1 MKDVERGLREMFDRR
16 GRDVLDVTPPAAPVI
31 RRTRWHQAGTIAVA
45 CVAAAA
51 AALVPIVGMRLR
63 DGAEQRVVPATTVD
77 LPQAPAGFRAA
88 ALPYASIAYPED
100 WYLLDTSRTQPIG
113 DRGHRP
119 VEAVPGP
126 VLQLANFD
134 PDVPRSPR
142 CMAEP
147 DSIPEDGVLLTVGIA
162 AEGEHLLG
170 TPGEW
175 PASLEPYPD
184 NGEPVCAQM
193 REQATWRAPSGV
205 LYWASA
211 GWGRSAAQE
220 DVDALHRAF
229 ESLLFPPT
237 DQQWIHSLGVREGRT
252 PRVVLDS
259 TTYGHDVL
267 TFVAYL
273 ELVPIMPAPERV
285 LSVGVESSGPF
296 PGTWT
301 VATSP
306 HTGSDPDEPVAASL
320 SVIGE
325 DAALLDGVISP
336 EVSRVEVRTESG
348 DAVPMHVDPLP
359 ASLGTDRYVWALV
372 PGAGDRSTVVGYDR
386 DGDLIGNPI
395 YPVGGDQTIATGT
408 EAGNPWTL
416 SLTHDN
422 TGWGL
427 RFLWDREGGGGGGGV
442 DLGDKVFGSILT
454 GGTSW
459 NIHSGWSKGPEV
471 AGVVTSKA
479 NRVELQLVDGGS
491 VPASVYPLPDIAFGG
506 GASAFVLFIPDDAL
520 VQAGDLVAYDE
531 KGQVLGRQYAANTPV
546 MLFPEVVEQSPP
558 DAVDAMEALR
568 LAGAVAQRYFF
579 EHDSWA
585 RFDPAAASA
594 ISDAV
599 TYNTSSTAVVGEVSL
614 RVAGKDSMVLATR
627 TPSGDVYSACFD
639 RGPSYA
645 MVGRND
651 TSDPSACSNGSLNPP
666 LPTASPQ

>member
-1 MKDVERGLREMFDRR
+1 MKDVERGLREMFDRH
-16 GRDVLDVTPPAAPVI
+16 GRDVLDATPPAAPVV
-31 RRTRWHQAGTIAVA
+31 RRMRWRQAGTVAVA
-45 CVAAAA
+45 CAAVTAVV
-51 AALVPIVGMRLR
+51 LVSIVGTRLR
-63 DGAEQRVVPATTVD
+63 DDAEQRVVPATTVD
-77 LPQAPAGFRAA
+77 LPQAPAGFRDA

-100 WYLLDTSRTQPIG
+100 WYLLDTSQTRPLDTSVRQTMES
-113 DRGHRP
+113 P

-134 PDVPRSPR
+134 PDVSGSPR
-142 CMAEP
+142 CMADP

-162 AEGEHLLG
+162 AEGDRSPG
-170 TPGEW
+170 TPREW
-175 PASLEPYPD
+175 PVSLEPYPD
-184 NGEPVCAQM
+184 NGDPVCAQM
-193 REQATWRAPSGV
+193 HEQATWRAPSGV

-220 DVDALHRAF
+220 DVDALHQSF
-229 ESLLFPPT
+229 ETMLFPPT
-237 DQQWIHSLGVREGRT
+237 DQQWIHSLGVDQGRT

-259 TTYGHDVL
+259 TTYGDDVL

-273 ELVPIMPAPERV
+273 EHDRV
-285 LSVGVESSGPF
+285 LSVGVESSGP
-296 PGTWT
+296 WT

-306 HTGSDPDEPVAASL
+306 RTGSDSDEPVQAGL

-359 ASLGTDRYVWALV
+359 ASLGVDRFVWALV
-372 PGAGDRSTVVGYDR
+372 PGAGDRSTVVGYDHN
-386 DGDLIGNPI
+386 GDPIGNPV

-408 EAGNPWTL
+408 EAGKPWTF

-427 RFLWDREGGGGGGGV
+427 SFMWDREGSGGGGGP
-442 DLGDKVFGSILT
+442 DLGDKVFGSTMT

-459 NIHSGWSKGPEV
+459 NIHSGWSTGPREV

-479 NRVELQLVDGGS
+479 NRVELQLVDGSS
-491 VPASVYPLPDIAFGG
+491 VPASVYPLPDTAFGG
-506 GASAFVLFIPDDAL
+506 GASAFVLFIQYDVL

-531 KGQVLGRQYAANTPV
+531 SGQVLGRQYADSTAVP
-546 MLFPEVVEQSPP
+546 LFPQVVEQSPT
-558 DAVDAMEALR
+558 DAVDAMKALR

-599 TYNTSSTAVVGEVSL
+599 TYNTSFTAVVGEVSL
-614 RVAGKDSMVLATR
+614 RVADKNSMVLATK

-639 RGPSYA
+639 QGPSFA
-645 MVGRND
+645 MEGRND
-651 TSDPSACSNGSLNPP
+651 TSDPSACSNGWLNPP
-666 LPTASPQ
+666 

>member
-1 MKDVERGLREMFDRR
+1 MRDVERGLREMFDRH
-16 GRDVLDVTPPAAPVI
+16 GRDVLDATPPAAPVV
-31 RRTRWHQAGTIAVA
+31 RRMRWRQAGTVAVA
-45 CVAAAA
+45 CAAVAAVV
-51 AALVPIVGMRLR
+51 LVSILGTRLR
-63 DGAEQRVVPATTVD
+63 DEDEQRVVPATTVD

-100 WYLLDTSRTQPIG
+100 WYLLDTSQTRPLDTSVRQTMES
-113 DRGHRP
+113 P

-134 PDVPRSPR
+134 PGVPRSPR
-142 CMAEP
+142 CIADP
-147 DSIPEDGVLLTVGIA
+147 DSIPENGVLLTVGIA
-162 AEGEHLLG
+162 PEGDRPPSA
-170 TPGEW
+170 PGHW
-175 PASLEPYPD
+175 PASLEPHPN
-184 NGEPVCAQM
+184 NGGSVCPQLH
-193 REQATWRAPSGV
+193 EQATWRAPSGV

-220 DVDALHRAF
+220 DIDALHQGF
-229 ESLLFPPT
+229 ESMLFPPT
-237 DQQWIHSLGVREGRT
+237 NQQWIHSLGVDQGRS

-259 TTYGHDVL
+259 TTYGEDVL

-273 ELVPIMPAPERV
+273 EPEGV
-285 LSVGVESSGPF
+285 LSVGVESSGP
-296 PGTWT
+296 WT
-301 VATSP
+301 VASSP
-306 HTGSDPDEPVAASL
+306 RTGSDRDELVQASL
-320 SVIGE
+320 SVVGE

-386 DGDLIGNPI
+386 NGDPIGNPT

-408 EAGNPWTL
+408 EAGMPWTF

-427 RFLWDREGGGGGGGV
+427 SFMWEGEGGGSGSGK
-442 DLGDKVFGSILT
+442 DLGDQVFGST
-454 GGTSW
+454 MGGGTSW
-459 NIHSGWSKGPEV
+459 NIHSGWRMGPREV

-491 VPASVYPLPDIAFGG
+491 VPASVYPLPEAAFGG
-506 GASAFVLFIPDDAL
+506 GASAFVLFISYDVV

-531 KGQVLGRQYAANTPV
+531 NGQVLGRQYADYTPV
-546 MLFPEVVEQSPP
+546 ALFSEAVEQSPP
-558 DAVDAMEALR
+558 DAVDAMKALQ

-579 EHDSWA
+579 EHDSWV
-585 RFDPAAASA
+585 RFDPGAASA

-599 TYNTSSTAVVGEVSL
+599 TYNTSSTALVGEVSL
-614 RVAGKDSMVLATR
+614 RVADKSSMVLATK
-627 TPSGDVYSACFD
+627 TPSGEVYSACFHQ
-639 RGPSYA
+639 GPSFA
-645 MVGRND
+645 MEGRND
-651 TSDPSACSNGSLNPP
+651 TSDPSACSDGWLNPP
-666 LPTASPQ
+666 

>member
-1 MKDVERGLREMFDRR
+1 MKDVEGGLREMFERR
-16 GRDVLDVTPPAAPVI
+16 GRDVLDETPPAAPVV
-31 RRTRWHQAGTIAVA
+31 RRTRWRQAGTLAVVCVAVA
-45 CVAAAA
+45 AIV
-51 AALVPIVGMRLR
+51 LVPIVGTRLR
-63 DGAEQRVVPATTVD
+63 DDAEQRVVPATTVD

-100 WYLLDTSRTQPIG
+100 WYLLDTSVTQPTG
-113 DRGHRP
+113 DRT
-119 VEAVPGP
+119 VDAVPGP

-134 PDVPRSPR
+134 PDVSRAPR
-142 CMAEP
+142 CMADV

-162 AEGEHLLG
+162 AEGERSLG

-184 NGEPVCAQM
+184 NGDPVCAQM
-193 REQATWRAPSGV
+193 HEQATWRAPSGV

-229 ESLLFPPT
+229 KSLLFPPT
-237 DQQWIHSLGVREGRT
+237 DQQWIHSLGVEDGRT

-259 TTYGHDVL
+259 TTYGDDVL

-273 ELVPIMPAPERV
+273 EPNRV
-285 LSVGVESSGPF
+285 LSVGVESSGP
-296 PGTWT
+296 WT
-301 VATSP
+301 VASSP
-306 HTGSDPDEPVAASL
+306 RTGSDPDEPVQASL
-320 SVIGE
+320 SIVGE

-359 ASLGTDRYVWALV
+359 ASLGTDRFVWALV

-386 DGDLIGNPI
+386 DGDPIGNPI
-395 YPVGGDQTIATGT
+395 YPVGGDQTIASGT
-408 EAGNPWTL
+408 EEGKPWTL

-422 TGWGL
+422 IGWGL
-427 RFLWDREGGGGGGGV
+427 SFIWEGEGGGGGGGS
-442 DLGDKVFGSILT
+442 DLGDKVFGST
-454 GGTSW
+454 MGGGASW
-459 NIHSGWSKGPEV
+459 NIHSGWSTGPREV

-491 VPASVYPLPDIAFGG
+491 IPASVYPLPDAAFGG
-506 GASAFVLFIPDDAL
+506 GASAFVLFISYDVL

-531 KGQVLGRQYAANTPV
+531 NGQVLGRQYADYTPV
-546 MLFPEVVEQSPP
+546 ALFPKVVEQSPP
-558 DAVDAMEALR
+558 DAVDAMKALR
-568 LAGAVAQRYFF
+568 LAGTVAQRYFF

-614 RVAGKDSMVLATR
+614 RVADKNSMVLATK

-639 RGPSYA
+639 LGPSFA
-645 MVGRND
+645 MEGRND
-651 TSDPSACSNGSLNPP
+651 TLDPSACSNGWLNPP
-666 LPTASPQ
+666 